1 MHILVTGGAGY
12 VGSHACKS
20 LAEAGHTPVVLDNL
34 SNGHADA
41 VLWGPL
47 VEGDIANE
55 ELVRATIRE
64 HKIEGVMHFAALAEV
79 GESVREPDRYWR
91 NNVGGTLALLSAARA
106 EGVQRFVFS
115 STCAIFGPVDQPIS
129 EYLPANPLSPYGHT
143 KLAAEMLLRDH
154 AAAFDIG
161 AVALRYFNAAGADP
175 ESRIGERHDPE
186 SHLIPI
192 ALEVAAGEREYLA
205 IFGTDYDTPDGTCIR
220 DYIHVDDLSQAH
232 VLAIEAATPG
242 RFDAFNL
249 GTGIGHSV
257 REVADVAAR
266 VTGRKLTIREEARRP
281 GDPPRLVADPSK
293 ARKVLGWQ
301 AQHTD
306 LETIVRHAW
315 AFKQSQLARA
325 G

>member
-1 MHILVTGGAGY
+1 MNILVTGGAGY
-12 VGSHACKS
+12 VGSHACKA
-20 LAEAGHTPVVLDNL
+20 LAEAGRSPVVLDNL

-47 VEGDIANE
+47 IEGDIADE
-55 ELVRATIRE
+55 ALVRATIRE
-64 HKIEGVMHFAALAEV
+64 HGIEGVMHFAALAEV

-91 NNVGGTLALLSAARA
+91 NNVGGTLALLSAMRA

-129 EYLPANPLSPYGHT
+129 EDLPTNPLSPYGHT

-192 ALEVAAGEREYLA
+192 ALEVAAGEREQLA
-205 IFGTDYDTPDGTCIR
+205 IFGTDYHTPDGTCIR
-220 DYIHVDDLSQAH
+220 DYIHVDDLAQAH

-249 GTGIGHSV
+249 GTGTGHSV
-257 REVADVAAR
+257 REVADVAAQ
-266 VTGRKLTIREEARRP
+266 VTGRELTIREEARRP
-281 GDPPRLVADPSK
+281 GDPPRLVAAPTK
-293 ARKVLGWQ
+293 AREVLGWQ
-301 AQHTD
+301 AQHTN

-315 AFKQSQLARA
+315 AFKQSQLASA